1 MIPNIVKMDMKL
13 QDAVYVYAL
22 KCSDASFHIFVWNT
36 IKVIFTSNVRWD
48 TLVTQFHII
57 IVFLIFKVRRE
68 AQQFLGK

>member
-1 MIPNIVKMDMKL
+1 MDMKV
-13 QDAVYVYAL
+13 QDALYEYTL
-22 KCSDASFHIFVWNT
+22 KSSDALFDIFVLYT